1 MIWAQVHRTNTDAI
15 YDYSN
20 KYIYI
25 HLQAD
30 KHTMIEMYVLVRDIL
45 GSDGVLDTAVLVV
58 YQVTKKQSLADGE
71 ISLV

>member
-58 YQVTKKQSLADGE
+58 
-71 ISLV
+71 